1 MYRAL
6 SLLVTRFHA
15 SAGEISPLFSY
26 ITSAHSCLFLS
37 LSPLSPYPFCRRI
50 ISFRRCDPWKS
61 NTLAPVAATARST
74 RQLHV
79 RSTRLWKSLRRW
91 LITTVVSPWCFQRV
105 HFSPRSLF
113 KADSEISLF
122 HTLPAIT
129 RKIVSGYTP
138 RGAARCDATRH
149 RNSRSNISSALLLPL
164 VRVTL
169 LKQWYIRG
177 SILSTT
183 YAVKV

>member
-1 MYRAL
+1 MKRTVYHTQSSVYRT
-6 SLLVTRFHA
+6 LLLFVSRFHVHRRVNLV
-15 SAGEISPLFSY
+15 P
-26 ITSAHSCLFLS
+26 LS
-37 LSPLSPYPFCRRI
+37 LSLSSYLLLVFILSLSLSFSLSRCPFYRRI

-74 RQLHV
+74 RQLRV

-91 LITTVVSPWCFQRV
+91 LITTTVPPWCFQRV

-129 RKIVSGYTP
+129 RKIASGYM
-138 RGAARCDATRH
+138 ARFDSR
-149 RNSRSNISSALLLPL
+149 RKNSRGNISSALLPLP
-164 VRVTL
+164 VR
-169 LKQWYIRG
+169 QWRY
-177 SILSTT
+177 
-183 YAVKV
+183 

>member
-1 MYRAL
+1 MSRLYGIESKVRALDRESNQNETKVLYHVILPWFYPRSVQPQFTMYRTL
-6 SLLVTRFHA
+6 SLFASRFHA
-15 SAGEISPLFSY
+15 SASEISPLFPTLFSLVF
-26 ITSAHSCLFLS
+26 SLSLFLRS
-37 LSPLSPYPFCRRI
+37 SYRRI

-74 RQLHV
+74 RQLRV

-91 LITTVVSPWCFQRV
+91 LITTAVSPWCFQRV

-129 RKIVSGYTP
+129 RKIASGYTP
-138 RGAARCDATRH
+138 RDATR
-149 RNSRSNISSALLLPL
+149 RDSA
-164 VRVTL
+164 
-169 LKQWYIRG
+169 
-177 SILSTT
+177 
-183 YAVKV
+183 